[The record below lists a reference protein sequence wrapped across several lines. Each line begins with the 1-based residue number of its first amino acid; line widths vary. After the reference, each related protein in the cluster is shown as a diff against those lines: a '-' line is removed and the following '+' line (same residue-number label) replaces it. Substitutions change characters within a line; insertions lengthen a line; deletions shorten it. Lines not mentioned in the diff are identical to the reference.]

1 MQRTQVHPLE
11 ASPLGYIDQIGRT
24 LRKRVL
30 HDLASLAERGIVI
43 SELSAETVSEGGV
56 RCMPSFGLKLHH
68 LAEGGSAF
76 YHTRTSPAELTQLAA
91 RILLT

>member
-1 MQRTQVHPLE
+1 MPRRLVTF
-11 ASPLGYIDQIGRT
+11 DQIGRT

-30 HDLASLAERGIVI
+30 QDLASLAERDIVV

-68 LAEGGSAF
+68 QADGGSSI
-76 YHTRTSPAELTQLAA
+76 YHTRTSPAELAQLAA
-91 RILLT
+91 RLSVT